1 MSGDTSGIIFDI
13 KRYSI
18 HDGPGIRTTIFL
30 KGCPLSCW
38 WCHNPESQSAFTEVL
53 YRPDRC
59 IGCGA
64 CEAACPAGAISL
76 TQRGYVADPDRCTGC
91 GECARVCPSEAREM
105 IGRKVGIEEIL
116 KEIEK
121 DVLFFDESGGG
132 VTFSGGEPL
141 SQPGFLLEALKA
153 CCRRDIHTAVDT
165 CGFALGKVFEEVAPF
180 TRLFLFDLKIMDPE
194 LHRNCIGVSNDLI
207 LSNLAWLS
215 AQGAEIV
222 VRIPVIPGINDT
234 ADNMEATGRFLSG
247 LASRPE
253 VNLLPYH
260 SAAVEKYRRFGI
272 PYRMADISAPS
283 GERMK
288 ELSDQLARFGLA
300 VSTGG

>member
-1 MSGDTSGIIFDI
+1 VTSGTIFDI

-38 WCHNPESQSAFTEVL
+38 WCHNPESQSAFSEIV
-53 YRPDRC
+53 YRADRC

-64 CEAACPAGAISL
+64 CEKACPSGAITL
-76 TQRGYVADPDRCTGC
+76 TQRGYVADPDKCAGS
-91 GECARVCPSEAREM
+91 GECVRVCPAEAREM
-105 IGRKVGIEEIL
+105 TGREVPAEEMV

-141 SQPGFLLEALKA
+141 SQPDFLEEMLIS
-153 CCRRDIHTAVDT
+153 CRDRDIRTAVDT
-165 CGFALGKVFEEVAPF
+165 CGFAPRAVLERVAPAV
-180 TRLFLFDLKIMDPE
+180 RLFLYDLKMMDPA
-194 LHRNCIGVSNDLI
+194 LHKKYTGVSNEI
-207 LSNLAWLS
+207 IIENLRWLMS
-215 AQGAEIV
+215 EKYEVI

-234 ADNMEATGRFLSG
+234 EENIGETGKFLSG
-247 LASRPE
+247 LPSRPE

-260 SAAVEKYRRFGI
+260 SSAKEKYGRLGM
-272 PYRMADISAPS
+272 PYRLEDLSSPDEA
-283 GERMK
+283 RMR
-288 ELSDQLARFGLA
+288 ELTDRLAMFGLN

>member
-1 MSGDTSGIIFDI
+1 VTSGTIFDI

-38 WCHNPESQSAFTEVL
+38 WCHNPESQSAFSEII
-53 YRPDRC
+53 YRADRC

-64 CEAACPAGAISL
+64 CEKACPSGAIKL
-76 TQRGYVADPDRCTGC
+76 TQRGYVADPDKCAGS
-91 GECARVCPSEAREM
+91 GECVRVCPAEAREM
-105 IGRKVGIEEIL
+105 TGREVPAEEMV

-141 SQPGFLLEALKA
+141 SQPDFLEEMLIS
-153 CCRRDIHTAVDT
+153 CRDRDIRTAVDT
-165 CGFALGKVFEEVAPF
+165 CGFAPRAVLERVAPAV
-180 TRLFLFDLKIMDPE
+180 RLFLYDLKMMDPA
-194 LHRNCIGVSNDLI
+194 LHKKYTGVSNEI
-207 LSNLAWLS
+207 IIENLRWLMS
-215 AQGAEIV
+215 EKYEVI

-234 ADNMEATGRFLSG
+234 EENIGETGKFLSG
-247 LASRPE
+247 LPSRPE

-260 SAAVEKYRRFGI
+260 SSAKEKYGRLGM
-272 PYRMADISAPS
+272 PYRLEDLSSPDEA
-283 GERMK
+283 RMR
-288 ELSDQLARFGLA
+288 ELTDRLAMFGLN

>member
-1 MSGDTSGIIFDI
+1 MTGVIFDI

-38 WCHNPESQSAFTEVL
+38 WCHNPESQSAFNEII
-53 YRPDRC
+53 YRFDRC

-64 CEAACPAGAISL
+64 CQKACPSGAIVL
-76 TQRGYVADPDRCTGC
+76 TQRGYIADPDKCAGC
-91 GECARVCPSEAREM
+91 GECVRVCPAEAREM
-105 IGRKVGIEEIL
+105 TGREVSSEEIV

-141 SQPGFLLEALKA
+141 SQPDFLEDLLFS
-153 CCRRDIHTAVDT
+153 CRDRDIRTAVDT
-165 CGFALGKVFEEVAPF
+165 CGFAPLGVIKRMAPAV
-180 TRLFLFDLKIMDPE
+180 RLFLFDLKMMDPS
-194 LHRNCIGVSNDLI
+194 LHKKYTGVSNERI
-207 LSNLAWLS
+207 LENLKWLV
-215 AQGAEIV
+215 GEKYEVI

-234 ADNMEATGRFLSG
+234 DENIAETGKFLSG
-247 LASRPE
+247 LPARPE

-260 SAAVEKYRRFGI
+260 SSAKEKYKRLGM
-272 PYRMADISAPS
+272 PYRLEDLPPPDEA
-283 GERMK
+283 RMR
-288 ELSDQLARFGLA
+288 ELMDRLAMFGLN